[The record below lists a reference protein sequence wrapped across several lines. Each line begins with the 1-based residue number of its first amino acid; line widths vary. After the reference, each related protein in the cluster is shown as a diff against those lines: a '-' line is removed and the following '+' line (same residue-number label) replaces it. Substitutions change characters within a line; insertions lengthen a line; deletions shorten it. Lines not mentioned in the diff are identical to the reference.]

1 MSAPLLVE
9 LFTEELPPKAL
20 KNLGKAYV
28 RVLQAELKSGGLLE
42 ADCAVEVFATP
53 RRLAAR
59 FSAVLAKAA
68 DRQTD
73 ERLLP
78 EKVGLTADGKA
89 TPALIKKLASLGR
102 DESAVATIKKVDDG
116 RMSMLFLPVRADGQT
131 VAAGLAVALEKAI
144 AQLPIP
150 KVMSYQLANSTETVR
165 FVRPAHGLIALHGG
179 DVVDVR
185 ALGLTAGRF
194 THGHRFLGAAD
205 IELKQAGEYEARLK
219 DEGKVVAS
227 FDARRA
233 EIERQLKA
241 KATELN
247 ATLGDYDALLDEV
260 TALVEWPVVYVA
272 GFDKEFLA
280 VPQECLILTMRT
292 NQKYFPLFATG
303 GKLTAKFLVVS
314 NMQVVDP
321 KNIIEGN
328 ERVVRPRLADA
339 RFFFDQDR
347 KTRLETRVPQLA
359 KVVYHNKLG
368 SQLERVE
375 RIQLL
380 AGKIARAIGADVL
393 LAERAAWLAKAD
405 LLTGMVGEFPELQ
418 GVMGRYY
425 AQHDGEPAV
434 VADAIAEHYA
444 PRFAG
449 DALPR
454 TKEACCVALA
464 DKLDTLVGI
473 FGIGQIPTGDKDPF
487 ALRRHALGVIRI
499 LAERALPLDIA
510 TVLKLAHEV
519 FPADSTIA
527 KGASLESE
535 LAFITERARGYLREQ
550 SYTPQEVEAVLGL
563 MPPPREFVPRL
574 AAARAFLAL
583 PQAAGLAEADKRIR
597 NILAKSDAV
606 VTVTVDSAKFEENE
620 EKQLLASTRALGT
633 EVDSAF
639 LKGEFSQALQLTAQL
654 HQPVSAFFDAV
665 MVNADDMAVRANRF
679 ALLREVAALTNRV
692 VNLSKLAA

>member
-1 MSAPLLVE
+1 
-9 LFTEELPPKAL
+9 
-20 KNLGKAYV
+20 
-28 RVLQAELKSGGLLE
+28 
-42 ADCAVEVFATP
+42 
-53 RRLAAR
+53 
-59 FSAVLAKAA
+59 
-68 DRQTD
+68 
-73 ERLLP
+73 
-78 EKVGLTADGKA
+78 
-89 TPALIKKLASLGR
+89 
-102 DESAVATIKKVDDG
+102 
-116 RMSMLFLPVRADGQT
+116 
-131 VAAGLAVALEKAI
+131 
-144 AQLPIP
+144 
-150 KVMSYQLANSTETVR
+150 
-165 FVRPAHGLIALHGG
+165 
-179 DVVDVR
+179 
-185 ALGLTAGRF
+185 
-194 THGHRFLGAAD
+194 
-205 IELKQAGEYEARLK
+205 
-219 DEGKVVAS
+219 
-227 FDARRA
+227 
-233 EIERQLKA
+233 
-241 KATELN
+241 
-247 ATLGDYDALLDEV
+247 
-260 TALVEWPVVYVA
+260 
-272 GFDKEFLA
+272 
-280 VPQECLILTMRT
+280 
-292 NQKYFPLFATG
+292 
-303 GKLTAKFLVVS
+303 
-314 NMQVVDP
+314 
-321 KNIIEGN
+321 
-328 ERVVRPRLADA
+328 
-339 RFFFDQDR
+339 
-347 KTRLETRVPQLA
+347 
-359 KVVYHNKLG
+359 
-368 SQLERVE
+368 
-375 RIQLL
+375 
-380 AGKIARAIGADVL
+380 
-393 LAERAAWLAKAD
+393 
-405 LLTGMVGEFPELQ
+405 
-418 GVMGRYY
+418 
-425 AQHDGEPAV
+425 V